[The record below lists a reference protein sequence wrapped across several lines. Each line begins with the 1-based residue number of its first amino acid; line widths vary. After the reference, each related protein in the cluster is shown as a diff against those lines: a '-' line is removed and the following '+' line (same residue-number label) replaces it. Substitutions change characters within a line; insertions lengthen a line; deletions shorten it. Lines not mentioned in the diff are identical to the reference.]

1 MTEGGRADA
10 SHTGAPTSA
19 RAITKDATVELRE
32 GGALWLT
39 FHRPAARNAMT
50 FAMYDLLEQTAGRA
64 NEDPAVKALVV
75 TGAGGA
81 FIAGTDIAQFADFRT
96 AEHAYAYEERME
108 RVLGALE
115 AVRKPTIA
123 AIGGATTGG
132 GLAIAAACD
141 LRVAT
146 AAATFGMP
154 IARTLGNCLALANLV
169 RISALIG
176 LARTKELVFTAR
188 IIPAEEARAF
198 GLVSEVVA
206 DDAAL
211 LARVDELAGLMAT
224 HAPLTLWATKEG
236 LRRIR
241 ERMLPDEAHDLV
253 ALCYTSEDF
262 REGVKAFMEKRTPK
276 WNGR

>member
-1 MTEGGRADA
+1 MSADVR
-10 SHTGAPTSA
+10 S
-19 RAITKDATVELRE
+19 ELRE
-32 GGALWLT
+32 DGALWLT
-39 FHRPAARNAMT
+39 FERPGARNAMT
-50 FAMYDLLEQTAGRA
+50 FAMYDELERAAARA
-64 NEDPAVKALVV
+64 NDDPAVRALVV

-81 FIAGTDIAQFADFRT
+81 FVAGTDISQFAGFTT
-96 AEHAYAYEERME
+96 AEQAYEYEERMD

-123 AIGGATTGG
+123 AIAGATTGG

-146 AAATFGMP
+146 AGATFGMP

-169 RISALIG
+169 RIASLIG
-176 LARTKELVFTAR
+176 VARTKELVFTAR
-188 IIPAEEARAF
+188 IIGAEEARTA
-198 GLVSEVVA
+198 GLLSEVVP

-211 LARVDELAGLMAT
+211 VARVTELVLT
-224 HAPLTLWATKEG
+224 VTSHAPLTLWATKEG

-241 ERMLPDEAHDLV
+241 DRLLPDEGRDLV

-262 REGVKAFMEKRTPK
+262 REGVRAFMERRRPE
-276 WNGR
+276 WRGR